1 VLAQLAVRGLGVA
14 ILPETLGRSIP
25 DLHALAIT
33 KPRLRSRIELA
44 WRADGP
50 VSPAARTLID
60 YARTVLSKENLAV

>member
-14 ILPETLGRSIP
+14 ILPESLGSSYP
-25 DLHALAIT
+25 DLHALTIT
-33 KPRLRSRIELA
+33 KPRLRSRVELA

-60 YARTVLSKENLAV
+60 YARAVLAKEG